1 MKGDNNLCLFM
12 PRKIICM
19 GKNAEYINQ
28 YILVQKSKLNTEE
41 FTFNVWIWTFREN
54 AI

>member
-1 MKGDNNLCLFM
+1 MKGDNNFCLFM
-12 PRKIICM
+12 PRKITWHE
-19 GKNAEYINQ
+19 KNAKYINE
-28 YILVQKSKLNTEE
+28 YILVKKSKLNTEE